1 MKAPAGE
8 TTDWAGARAS
18 SARESIASAD
28 RRPREPILG
37 RPCKVKLHPDDL
49 VVLRPAVKANNKEM

>member
-28 RRPREPILG
+28 RRSREPILG
-37 RPCKVKLHPDDL
+37 RPCKVKLHPE
-49 VVLRPAVKANNKEM
+49 RWERCS